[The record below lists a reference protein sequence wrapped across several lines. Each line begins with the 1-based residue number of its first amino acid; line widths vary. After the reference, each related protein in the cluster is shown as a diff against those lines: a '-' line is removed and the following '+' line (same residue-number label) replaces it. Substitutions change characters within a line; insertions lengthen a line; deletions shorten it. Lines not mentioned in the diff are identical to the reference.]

1 MSRDGFWPRDLV
13 FRWMFESG
21 NTPVRMLSR
30 LTRCNSRL
38 SEIVQTSTMFCFF
51 FLDPYTS
58 LSMHFCSRWHFC
70 TLVPIHAAPASRAS
84 QRLAF
89 AAFSQT
95 FSFFFFFDDND
106 LPQLADRFQT
116 LVGFQE
122 PNPALP
128 VQIIFLRAQ
137 VCKSMTSMETK
148 KNKIKIIIR

>member
-1 MSRDGFWPRDLV
+1 MSRDGFWPHDVV

-51 FLDPYTS
+51 FFLTPLCPCIFVQDGIFVHLFRTMWPP
-58 LSMHFCSRWHFC
+58 H
-70 TLVPIHAAPASRAS
+70 RALLNVWLLLPS
-84 QRLAF
+84 VRRF
-89 AAFSQT
+89 H
-95 FSFFFFFDDND
+95 FFFFFDDND